1 MENQSR
7 ASLSGVSC
15 EARSACIGRSMTSG
29 PPVLQ
34 PAATTAYFIDISGEV
49 CPLTFVKTK
58 LLLEKMPPGAVA
70 TVRLKGA
77 QPLDNVPRSVKAHG
91 HEVLSLVP
99 EGEADPRLPHI
110 LTIRRV

>member
-1 MENQSR
+1 VQ
-7 ASLSGVSC
+7 
-15 EARSACIGRSMTSG
+15 
-29 PPVLQ
+29 PVTD
-34 PAATTAYFIDISGEV
+34 AAYFIDITGEV

-58 LLLEKMPPGAVA
+58 LLLEKMPPGAIA

-91 HEVLSLVP
+91 HEVVSLVP
-99 EGEADPRLPHI
+99 EEASLAPDGDADPRLPHI